1 MTFLEVSVRDFWLE
15 DRRNGKVC
23 GESVW
28 IGVVLTTLICVFSNS
43 AILPCILRLSV
54 WSERAVEDVALLS
67 NSRDVNT

>member
-1 MTFLEVSVRDFWLE
+1 MTFLKVSLRDFWSE
-15 DRRNGKVC
+15 DRRNGKGC

-28 IGVVLTTLICVFSNS
+28 IGVVLTTLICASNP

-54 WSERAVEDVALLS
+54 WRDRAVEDVALLS